1 MLKEAAMDNMAAESN
16 VGASKTFTRAKTKRN
31 PAVTAAT
38 PVVAA
43 KSRKAAAALARRN
56 DYATKHV
63 GLVDKVAKRLARKRH
78 VRMDELISAGMIGLL
93 DASARFDPER
103 NDRFESFAE
112 FRIRGAMLDDLRA
125 RDSLSRDMRRICN
138 ELADATANLANQLGR
153 APSELEVAEC
163 MGISVDEIRARQGK
177 LSGQSV
183 VGFDDADPAFLDRV
197 ADDGAAN
204 PYDLTAKR
212 ELFGQ
217 LVDHIEGLPERMQQ
231 VLSLYYCEDL
241 NLKEIAAVLGVT
253 ESRICQ
259 IHTEATRRLRGSLG
273 DDFIAQMA
281 A

>member
-1 MLKEAAMDNMAAESN
+1 MENMAAQT
-16 VGASKTFTRAKTKRN
+16 GTRSKTSTTKS
-31 PAVTAAT
+31 AARRG
-38 PVVAA
+38 AQ
-43 KSRKAAAALARRN
+43 ALARRN
-56 DYATKHV
+56 SLATQHV
-63 GLVDKVAKRLARKRH
+63 GLVEKVAKRLARKLPRH
-78 VRMDELISAGMIGLL
+78 VRMDELISAGMLGLL
-93 DASARFDPER
+93 DASERFDPKR

-138 ELADATANLANQLGR
+138 ELSDATAALANQLGR
-153 APSELEVAEC
+153 APSEGEVADS
-163 MGISVDEIRARQGK
+163 MGITVEEMRARQGK

-183 VGFDDADPAFLDRV
+183 VGFDDADPAFMDRV
-197 ADDGAAN
+197 ADDGAAS

-273 DDFIAQMA
+273 DEFVQQMA